1 MIKRTLVSIL
11 LLGLIA
17 VMFAQAQDLFISE
30 YLEGSSNNKALEIFN
45 GTGAAVDLSNYTMKL
60 ASNGGTWSA
69 TNSVTLSGTLANN
82 DVFVIANAGANAA
95 IQAVAD
101 MTHTVTYYNGN
112 DCVGLFH
119 GDTLIDIIGVYEQ
132 NPGTDLGWPVAG
144 VENATREHTLIR
156 KPEIVSGNLD
166 FVDGA
171 GTNMDNS
178 EWLVQPQDYVADIG
192 MHTFDP
198 GGGQNA
204 ATPTFNP
211 PAGVFS
217 QPINVTIS
225 TTTPSATIRYT
236 TDGSNP
242 TTTVGTIYTTPVH
255 LTATTTLKAIAYA
268 TGFDPSYVA
277 SGTYTFVSQVV
288 QNVTQLRAL
297 TAGDG
302 SVYMVSGEV
311 VMTFKQTFRNQKFVQ
326 DNGAGV
332 LIDDPSG
339 VISTSYNLMDGITG
353 ITGTI
358 ARYNNMLQF
367 TPVANPGPATSSGNS
382 VFVPVVT
389 AANVNANVEM
399 YQARLVR
406 FNNAH
411 FQETGTFAS
420 GTNYT
425 LVDDSGTIVF
435 RTAFYDADYIGEPI
449 PTGNFS
455 LLALVNQFNNTPQV
469 FARQLSD
476 WGNVAN
482 DDATAVPATTQLIGN
497 YPNPF
502 NPETTISYFTTKAE
516 PVQIT
521 VYNQKGQAVKTWNLL
536 TEGKG
541 THSLNWNGTDDN
553 GIAVSSGVYYYRMHS
568 GKYSSTRKMV
578 LMK

>member
-45 GTGAAVDLSNYTMKL
+45 GTGAAVDLSAYSMKL

-119 GDTLIDIIGVYEQ
+119 NDTLIDIIGVYEQ

-156 KPEIVSGNLD
+156 KPEITSGNLD

-171 GTNMDNS
+171 GTNVDNS
-178 EWLVQPQDYVADIG
+178 EWLVQPQDYVTDIG

-211 PAGVFS
+211 PAGVFA

-242 TTTVGTIYTTPVH
+242 TTTVGTIYTTPVQ
-255 LTATTTLKAIAYA
+255 LSATTTLKAIAYA

-389 AANVNANVEM
+389 TANVNANVEM

-476 WGNVAN
+476 WGNVDN
-482 DDATAVPATTQLIGN
+482 DDATATPATTQLIGN

-502 NPETTISYFTTKAE
+502 NPETTISYYTAKAE

-521 VYNQKGQAVKTWNLL
+521 VYNQKGQAVKSWNLL
-536 TEGKG
+536 TAGKG

>member
-502 NPETTISYFTTKAE
+502 NPETTISYFTAKAE